1 MRTFSTSV
9 LAILRAGALVCVVL
23 LLSGL
28 GLAQKVVTARA
39 TIPFTFWAQDHEFQA
54 GDYVFDNE
62 VPGSA
67 AIHRE
72 GTNSG
77 IGVSI
82 ILYAVPRERENPRVI
97 FVRRDGKCF
106 LFELWSVQGRYVVTA
121 EFEHRGEAS
130 EQQRQLPL
138 TIVESHDE
146 WLFRTGGQQHSG
158 RHEAGV
164 ATKDAEKPD
173 RRTVIKGR
181 IIGERNEYAR
191 GRAESARL
199 NPGKV

>member
-1 MRTFSTSV
+1 MTRIFSRFT
-9 LAILRAGALVCVVL
+9 LAILRAGALVSVVL

-67 AIHRE
+67 TIHRE
-72 GTNSG
+72 GTNSS

-82 ILYAVPRERENPRVI
+82 ILYAVPGEKENPRVI
-97 FVRRDGKCF
+97 FVPRDGKYC
-106 LFELWSVQGRYVVTA
+106 LVELWGVQDRHVVTA

-130 EQQRQLPL
+130 EQQRQVLL
-138 TIVESHDE
+138 TIVESRDE
-146 WLFRTGGQQHSG
+146 
-158 RHEAGV
+158 
-164 ATKDAEKPD
+164 
-173 RRTVIKGR
+173 
-181 IIGERNEYAR
+181 
-191 GRAESARL
+191 
-199 NPGKV
+199 